1 MAGIRL
7 IGLEKNYQVEE
18 RMLQVLRGIDLQ
30 IPEKKITV
38 LLGQSGCGKTT
49 LLRLTGG
56 LEKPDAGEIRFDSGH
71 KTAFVFQEPRLMPWK
86 NVWGNVTFGLRKEE
100 IDEDAIHRIIATV
113 GLSEFTRAYPSQL
126 SGGMQQ
132 RCAIAR
138 ALAYEPSFIM
148 MDEPFAA
155 LDYFTRGQMQ
165 KELLRVHAQTGSS
178 ILFVTHSID
187 EALTLADK
195 SAIMENGVI
204 KAEVEVPMEKRQ
216 RDLMDDRFIDLKRKI
231 LLLLDR

>member
-1 MAGIRL
+1 
-7 IGLEKNYQVEE
+7 
-18 RMLQVLRGIDLQ
+18 
-30 IPEKKITV
+30 
-38 LLGQSGCGKTT
+38 
-49 LLRLTGG
+49 
-56 LEKPDAGEIRFDSGH
+56 
-71 KTAFVFQEPRLMPWK
+71 
-86 NVWGNVTFGLRKEE
+86 
-100 IDEDAIHRIIATV
+100 
-113 GLSEFTRAYPSQL
+113 
-126 SGGMQQ
+126 MQQ

-195 SAIMENGVI
+195 IAIMENGVI

-216 RDLMDDRFIDLKRKI
+216 RDLMDNSFIDLKRKI

>member
-126 SGGMQQ
+126 S
-132 RCAIAR
+132 
-138 ALAYEPSFIM
+138 M

-195 SAIMENGVI
+195 IAIMENGVI